1 MATQDIELFVH
12 GQGAKPVVV
21 AASSGETLHDVLVR
35 SGIIPAGETGAI
47 LVFVGECDEALRE
60 ADDVEDGVDEHAPVD
75 ANQTLDALGVRAH
88 HHVHHHRCRHI
99 AVDVNFGGTTKHRRF
114 SPATTIAIV
123 TAWARK
129 KFKLD
134 PAAASEYR
142 LQICHTT
149 NTPRDDMHL
158 GELVEAPKC
167 AICFDLVKE
176 VTPQG

>member
-1 MATQDIELFVH
+1 MASQIEVFVH
-12 GQGAKPVVV
+12 GQGKKPVVV
-21 AASSGETLHDVLVR
+21 GASSDETLRDVLVR
-35 SGIIPAGETGAI
+35 AGIPAGETGG

-60 ADDVEDGVDEHAPVD
+60 ADDVEDGADEHAPVD

-88 HHVHHHRCRHI
+88 RHVQHHRCRHV
-99 AVDVNFGGTTKHRRF
+99 AVDVNFGGKTKHRRF
-114 SPATTIAIV
+114 SPATTIAV
-123 TAWARK
+123 VAAWARK

-134 PAAASEYR
+134 PASASEFR

-149 NTPRDDMHL
+149 DKPRDDVHL
-158 GELVEAPKC
+158 GELVEAPRC